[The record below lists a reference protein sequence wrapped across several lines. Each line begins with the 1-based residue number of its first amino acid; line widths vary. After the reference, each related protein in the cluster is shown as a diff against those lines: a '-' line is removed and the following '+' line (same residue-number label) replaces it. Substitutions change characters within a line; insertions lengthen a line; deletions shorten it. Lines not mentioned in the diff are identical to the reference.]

1 MPNAMNLT
9 CRGLKTLRQHHI
21 VDLEATQLKVT
32 ISDLISSLSD
42 WTIDNLRSL
51 TVSDCTFVDSSKM
64 AAMVSLS
71 RLKNLRTLNVSYTEF
86 NNHGLEIIVE
96 DLRHL
101 ECLDLSETRVSE
113 ISPLRKC
120 RNRLRALV
128 LHNLKISDAAIPVI
142 MDLPRLRHLD
152 VSRNSNFSSRFQ
164 QQVYVLLDHITPPLS
179 LSINELLLEPGAL
192 CELEHLDISGCD
204 RVEID
209 ALAQFI
215 QCHRSLTF
223 LGLLDCEACY
233 DSMFVEKICPYTTS
247 LMVKKKKN
255 NRYNLINKTGGLLF
269 FPCQITGSA
278 NEEQILES
286 LIRYPK
292 RVRCTQRSLYELFS
306 LTQQFCEPRV
316 DVIEVNVTLYGNSL
330 SLLCYY
336 FTKVFFHIFLVGIAS
351 NASSS

>member
-1 MPNAMNLT
+1 MHTTLSEQLLNILGQKRKINDEILSIFNSNNTRLEKVIMPNAMNLT

-247 LMVKKKKN
+247 LMVKKKK
-255 NRYNLINKTGGLLF
+255 IIGT
-269 FPCQITGSA
+269 T
-278 NEEQILES
+278 
-286 LIRYPK
+286 
-292 RVRCTQRSLYELFS
+292 
-306 LTQQFCEPRV
+306 
-316 DVIEVNVTLYGNSL
+316 
-330 SLLCYY
+330 
-336 FTKVFFHIFLVGIAS
+336 
-351 NASSS
+351 